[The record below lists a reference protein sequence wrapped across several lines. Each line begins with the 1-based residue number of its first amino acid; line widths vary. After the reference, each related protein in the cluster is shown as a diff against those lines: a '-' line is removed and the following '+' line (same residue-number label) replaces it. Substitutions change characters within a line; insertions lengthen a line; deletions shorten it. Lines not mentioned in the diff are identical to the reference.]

1 MTYAAAE
8 MKTAPSISFV
18 GVGKSHGKL
27 LHRFTGHL
35 SKEDLQ
41 YFQDWDRLIDL
52 EADASTFMSTTAWLR
67 CSQDQEKASGK
78 CVSSMVLDEV
88 STMMANASDPETAND
103 HRSALIVLER
113 SNDSALTT
121 PLSRLNV
128 ESGSLVIISSD
139 ATTLHLSSS
148 MTETPFGSTGRG
160 IHRFRHRM
168 SIVRGVAD
176 SVDQKRI
183 TIRASRDELKQLSR
197 LNQEYVESHPSSS
210 NRSSSSPDDGLLRFR
225 VDKDDVSTGI
235 GTLRQNLIQ
244 LLTSDVQPTE
254 TNDAH
259 AQVTKPTTDLVSSR
273 GDRLSWLRDVIIRLR
288 SPSFDETLRTS
299 MFDSS
304 RSNRSGHHPAA
315 ESEFFSLVAEFSEL
329 NGDQRNAVEKVSSFL
344 VF

>member
-8 MKTAPSISFV
+8 IKAVSSTSFQ
-18 GVGKSHGKL
+18 GVDKSHGKL
-27 LHRFTGHL
+27 LHRFTSHL
-35 SKEDLQ
+35 SQEDLQ

-52 EADASTFMSTTAWLR
+52 EADASTFMTTTAWLQ

-78 CVSSMVLDEV
+78 CLSSMVLDEV
-88 STMMANASDPETAND
+88 STMMANASDPDTAND

-128 ESGSLVIISSD
+128 ESGSHVIISSD

-148 MTETPFGSTGRG
+148 TSGTPLGNTGHG
-160 IHRFRHRM
+160 VHHFRHRM
-168 SIVRGVAD
+168 SIVRGVVD
-176 SVDQKRI
+176 SVDQKRV

-197 LNQEYVESHPSSS
+197 LNQQYVESHPSSS
-210 NRSSSSPDDGLLRFR
+210 NRSSSSQADGLLHLR

-244 LLTSDVQPTE
+244 LLTSDVQPKE
-254 TNDAH
+254 TNDAK
-259 AQVTKPTTDLVSSR
+259 APVIQPTTDLVSAR
-273 GDRLSWLRDVIIRLR
+273 CHRLSWLRDAIIRLR
-288 SPSFDETLRTS
+288 SPSFDESLRAS

-304 RSNRSGHHPAA
+304 RSNRSGHRPAA
-315 ESEFFSLVAEFSEL
+315 ESELFSLVAAFSEL
-329 NGDQRNAVEKVSSFL
+329 NGDQRNAVEKVCPF
-344 VF
+344 